1 MADNYLGRKMEE
13 YFAQKGA
20 PQKRYKVSLTTLLA
34 KNRSHRA
41 YDASFKVRE
50 EQLLQIIEV
59 NRLTPSA
66 RNQQVL
72 RFRPVLGEEAE
83 RLLPLVRLGAALPE
97 MHFPPEGQEPN
108 AFIVICSEKE
118 GRYVDIDTGISAQS
132 MLLRAVELGLN
143 GICIAAVD
151 RVEVSRLLH
160 LPCEPMLVLAIGRG
174 AEQIELEEIGAEE
187 SHNYYRRGE
196 KHIVPKVR
204 LEEIIIEAQSD
215 KK

>member
-13 YFAQKGA
+13 YFAQKGT

-72 RFRPVLGEEAE
+72 RFRPVLGEEAAE
-83 RLLPLVRLGAALPE
+83 LVKMVRLGGALPE
-97 MHFPPEGQEPN
+97 MHFPPEGKEPN
-108 AFIVICSEKE
+108 AFIVICSAKE
-118 GRYVDIDTGISAQS
+118 GRYVDIDTGIAAQS

-143 GICIAAVD
+143 GICIAAFD

-160 LPCEPMLVLAIGRG
+160 LPCEPLLILAIGRG
-174 AEQIELEEIGAEE
+174 AESIELAEIGAEG
-187 SHNYYRRGE
+187 SHDYYRRGE

-204 LEEIIIEAQSD
+204 VEDLII
-215 KK
+215 K

>member
-72 RFRPVLGEEAE
+72 RFRPVLGEEAAE
-83 RLLPLVRLGAALPE
+83 LVKMVRLGGALPE
-97 MHFPPEGQEPN
+97 MHFPPEGKEPN
-108 AFIVICSEKE
+108 AFIVICSAKE
-118 GRYVDIDTGISAQS
+118 GRYVDIDTG
-132 MLLRAVELGLN
+132 
-143 GICIAAVD
+143 IAAVD
-151 RVEVSRLLH
+151 RVEVSRLLQ
-160 LPCEPMLVLAIGRG
+160 LPSEPLLILAIGRG
-174 AEQIELEEIGAEE
+174 AESIELAEIGAEE
-187 SHNYYRRGE
+187 SHDYYRCGE

-204 LEEIIIEAQSD
+204 VEDLII
-215 KK
+215 K

>member
-72 RFRPVLGEEAE
+72 RFRPVLGEEATE
-83 RLLPLVRLGAALPE
+83 LVKMVRLGGALPE
-97 MHFPPEGQEPN
+97 MHFPPEGKEPN
-108 AFIVICSEKE
+108 AFIVICSAKE
-118 GRYVDIDTGISAQS
+118 GRYVDIDTGIAAQS

-143 GICIAAVD
+143 GICIAAFD
-151 RVEVSRLLH
+151 RVEVSRLLQ
-160 LPCEPMLVLAIGRG
+160 LPCEPLLILAIGRG
-174 AEQIELEEIGAEE
+174 AESIELAEIGAEE
-187 SHNYYRRGE
+187 SHDYYRCGE

-204 LEEIIIEAQSD
+204 VEELII
-215 KK
+215 K